1 MEVRI
6 SAPSHV
12 HVGNFDIHGG
22 LGRLYGTI
30 GFTLEEPRSI
40 VRVRSGDGGV
50 DAPNGYYERWAGRA
64 VEVLAGLDCGVDVV
78 VERVIPRNVGLGATT
93 PLVLSI
99 LAGGVR
105 VCGLKASLGELAV
118 ASGRGLVS
126 GLGFYSFTHGGF
138 IVDGGFVPG
147 RRRVPPLVF
156 RAEVPRS
163 YTMLVALPERPVGGI
178 LRLKEREDE
187 VLARMP
193 QMPEELASRA
203 SRIALMGIIANVA
216 DGDWEAAGKW
226 ITRFNRLLGDYWAER
241 QGGVYCCREAEVV
254 IEEMLSSGALLAGQS
269 SWGPTVYG
277 LYREGDAGEAIQRIG
292 KILEEV
298 GGGKVWESKVDNLGA
313 VIEVVDSG

>member
-1 MEVRI
+1 MEVRV

-40 VRVRSGDGGV
+40 VRVRSGEGRIE
-50 DAPNGYYERWAGRA
+50 APSGYYEGWARRA
-64 VEVLAGLDCGVDVV
+64 VEVLEGLGCRVDVV
-78 VERVIPRNVGLGATT
+78 VEEVIPRNVGLGATT

-105 VCGLKASLGELAV
+105 VCGLKASLEELAV
-118 ASGRGLVS
+118 ASGRSLVS
-126 GLGFYSFTHGGF
+126 GLGFHSFTHGGF

-156 RAEVPRS
+156 RAEVPGS
-163 YTMLVALPERPVGGI
+163 YTMLVALPEGPVEGI

-187 VLARMP
+187 ILARMP
-193 QMPEELASRA
+193 QMPEELALRA

-216 DGDWEAAGKW
+216 DGDWEAAGRW

-241 QGGVYCCREAEVV
+241 QGGVYCCREAETI

-277 LYREGDAGEAIQRIG
+277 LYREDDVEDAIQRV
-292 KILEEV
+292 ERV
-298 GGGKVWESKVDNLGA
+298 VDSVDGGRVWTSKVDNLGA
-313 VIEVVDSG
+313 VIEVVDDG